1 MNFSV
6 DTKEFKENLIRLR
19 EDLNKTLEDGRVREN
34 FQENLGR
41 LEVKEESILWE
52 LLPYYRLYGSR
63 LYPSK
68 VGLNPMKIE
77 GGYQAGTYLTS
88 YGKVDKE
95 TYFFAGWDQKAYFAR
110 ILDKEEAKIELSP
123 ALANFPYLI
132 THIQLLDQGKIL
144 AFTIDGKAF
153 LLTYGDPS
161 DFFEAG
167 KNLNISQVK
176 TKIQGLERLISLG
189 ENKFLCQ
196 IGRKDLLLVEFK
208 EDNLDFS
215 LNYQK
220 QVEGLDYEITSL
232 VKTSSSSFVL
242 GTAGGDLLDLNYGD
256 QGLELVNKERVF
268 SSPIKKLEL
277 LEDSNGEKKI
287 CGILGNHGDFV
298 LYDWADKEIT
308 RPEGNFQG
316 QLFHLA
322 SQRGTAF
329 ILTEDGLVYLLEEN
343 LGHWEAN
350 EKVTLTGVFLVN
362 LVVLDSSNY
371 LALDLDGNF
380 FILNVDRLDS
390 IEKLHAMDL
399 Y

>member
-6 DTKEFKENLIRLR
+6 DIKEFKENLIKLR
-19 EDLNKTLEDGRVREN
+19 EDLNKTLEDGQVREN
-34 FQENLGR
+34 FQESLGS
-41 LEVKEESILWE
+41 LERKEKSILRE
-52 LLPYYRLYGSR
+52 LLPYYRLYGAR

-68 VGLNPMKIE
+68 LSLNPMKIE
-77 GGYQAGTYLTS
+77 GGYQAETYLTS
-88 YGKVDKE
+88 YQKVDKD

-110 ILDKEEAKIELSP
+110 ILDKEEAKVELSP
-123 ALANFPYLI
+123 ALANFRHLI
-132 THIQLLDQGKIL
+132 IHTQLLDQGKIL
-144 AFTIDGKAF
+144 AFTVDGEAF
-153 LLTYGDPS
+153 ILTYEDPS

-176 TKIQGLERLISLG
+176 TKIQGLERLMSLG

-196 IGRKDLLLVEFK
+196 IGRKDLLLAEFK
-208 EDNLDFS
+208 EETLEFCLKDQGRLKDLDH
-215 LNYQK
+215 
-220 QVEGLDYEITSL
+220 EITSL
-232 VKTSSSSFVL
+232 LKTSGSRLTL

-256 QGLELVNKERVF
+256 HGLELVNRERVF
-268 SSPIKKLEL
+268 SGSIKKLEL
-277 LEDSNGEKKI
+277 LEDGSGEKKT
-287 CGILGNHGDFV
+287 CGILGNHGDFA
-298 LYDWADKEIT
+298 LYNWADKDIT

-322 SQRGTAF
+322 SKRGTAL
-329 ILTEDGLVYLLEEN
+329 ILTEDGLAYLLEEN
-343 LGHWEAN
+343 LGHWKVN

-362 LVVLDSSNY
+362 LVVLDPSNY

-390 IEKLHAMDL
+390 IEKLHAMNL